1 MFSAHFVR
9 SGDVELPITTGTF
22 RFAGAYGIYW
32 SSRASSASANGTTIP
47 SAYYLDFGPSAVG
60 PSGGPNVRWH
70 AFPLRCLS
78 TVLDM

>member
-1 MFSAHFVR
+1 MMRFVR
-9 SGDVELPITTGTF
+9 SGWIDLAVSAGTF
-22 RFAGAYGIYW
+22 RYASVVGYDW
-32 SSRASSASANGTTIP
+32 SSRGSSIHADGAAIP
-47 SAYYLDFGPSAVG
+47 SAYYLRFGPSDVN